1 MSKGNILRKMNPN
14 DLSKDELI
22 ITLNW
27 TRGIFQKRFPAF
39 CKYYGFKIT
48 DFHQDGTGKYLI
60 RSDWKDILIVLL
72 KAFEYHPLAGGY
84 KREIEFKHTTLHS
97 ITLYYEKLME
107 FIEELP
113 KKIKYDIKDTT
124 VYYRTLQEV
133 EGLAAVQRKFTEVLT
148 ATSLVETSVRVH
160 VWKELYDYLDYLI
173 YRTYEV
179 HQEVNEKAEIL
190 KAGID
195 GDFLFSQSM
204 NEKWQ
209 NPWMD
214 EQYKLD
220 KLYKINR
227 MNDIEINEERR
238 LGNATLDELLVKEL
252 RSRMESPNQTHTENE
267 DFQELIETREKWEEA
282 LSPTIKRI
290 TGYSTEQLKEMKN
303 QTYTE
308 KVDRKV
314 KEIQKEFNDIQEI
327 EEQVQ
332 EIIIMNVEE
341 GNPKKQDFYN
351 GFIGFLEDVRKQSK
365 MFKEEAERIVAKSSY
380 IKMNEVKERLK
391 QRKKK
396 ND

>member
-1 MSKGNILRKMNPN
+1 MSKGNILKKMNLN
-14 DLSKDELI
+14 DLSKDELME
-22 ITLNW
+22 TLNW

-39 CKYYGFKIT
+39 CKFYGFQIT

-60 RSDWKDILIVLL
+60 QSEWKDILIVLL
-72 KAFEYHPLAGGY
+72 KAFEYHPLAGGD

-179 HQEVNEKAEIL
+179 DQEVNAKVKMLKSEIEE
-190 KAGID
+190 
-195 GDFLFSQSM
+195 DFLFNQSM
-204 NEKWQ
+204 SEKWQ

-227 MNDIEINEERR
+227 MNEIEMDEKRR
-238 LGNATLDELLVKEL
+238 LENATLDELLVKEL
-252 RSRMESPNQTHTENE
+252 RSRMENPNRIHTGNE
-267 DFQELIETREKWEEA
+267 EIQELIETREKWEDA
-282 LSPTIKRI
+282 LSSTIKRI
-290 TGYSTEQLKEMKN
+290 TGYSTEQLKEIRN

-308 KVDRKV
+308 KVDRKI

-332 EIIIMNVEE
+332 EIIKMAVEE
-341 GNPKKQDFYN
+341 ENPKEQDFYN

-380 IKMNEVKERLK
+380 IKMNKVKERLK